1 MKKPPQSFKL
11 NEPLKS
17 KNDAVKDEAE
27 VLYDGNLVYHNISV
41 LIVWNSSHTSSLTG
55 TERSKC
61 PLEHI

>member
-41 LIVWNSSHTSSLTG
+41 LIV
-55 TERSKC
+55 
-61 PLEHI
+61 